1 MVKLLYQKKGVVYM
15 NIRKITF
22 TESELLYMIS
32 TLDKEIRIMED
43 IVENT
48 ENNKYMKKRLVT
60 LKKSYNKI
68 REAYYN

>member
-1 MVKLLYQKKGVVYM
+1 MRT
-15 NIRKITF
+15 RKITF
-22 TESELLYMIS
+22 TESELLCMIS

-48 ENNKYMKKRLVT
+48 ENNIYMKKRLAN

-68 REAYYN
+68 REAYFN

>member
-1 MVKLLYQKKGVVYM
+1 M
-15 NIRKITF
+15 NTRKITF
-22 TESELLYMIS
+22 TESELLCMIS

-48 ENNKYMKKRLVT
+48 KNNFYMKKRLVT

>member
-1 MVKLLYQKKGVVYM
+1 MKT
-15 NIRKITF
+15 RKITF

-43 IVENT
+43 IIENT
-48 ENNKYMKKRLVT
+48 ENNIYMKKRLAT

>member
-1 MVKLLYQKKGVVYM
+1 MVA
-15 NIRKITF
+15 RKITF

>member
-1 MVKLLYQKKGVVYM
+1 MKT
-15 NIRKITF
+15 RKITF

-48 ENNKYMKKRLVT
+48 ENNIYMKKRLAT

-68 REAYYN
+68 REAYFN

>member
-1 MVKLLYQKKGVVYM
+1 MKTK
-15 NIRKITF
+15 KITF
-22 TESELLYMIS
+22 TDSELLYMLS
-32 TLDKEIRIMED
+32 TMDKEIRIMED

-68 REAYYN
+68 REAYYNYIDS